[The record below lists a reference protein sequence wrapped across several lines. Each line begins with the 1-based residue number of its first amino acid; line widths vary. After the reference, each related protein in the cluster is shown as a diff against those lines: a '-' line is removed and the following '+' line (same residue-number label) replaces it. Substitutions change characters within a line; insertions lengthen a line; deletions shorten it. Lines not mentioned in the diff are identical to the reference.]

1 MRTPTMSW
9 KILFEVSTGYRS
21 SPPSARKRSAAP
33 TRSLVRRVNH
43 AHRSPRSSTRNEA
56 PVAVYPI
63 IHGDPIHRW
72 ALAEGR
78 AGGAPQSIVR
88 PLIPFYRPRLP
99 RFQLARQP
107 FASPYRADLRGLL
120 ESFLRRPIGG
130 PDPLVDGAPCVASRC
145 PP

>member
-107 FASPYRADLRGLL
+107 FVLLRHIEQTCAGFWNHFFVGPLADLIRLL
-120 ESFLRRPIGG
+120 
-130 PDPLVDGAPCVASRC
+130 
-145 PP
+145 